1 MRFLIAITG
10 LAAWLLSAAPSPAQ
24 NCGVV
29 RQRVIHQQHV
39 VHAAHVAVVQP
50 AVIATFAAVPVAV
63 PHYSVGY
70 DPHGGELAELRKA
83 VRELSKTVLDLRA
96 AEPVAAPRR
105 DVPTDDVSG
114 KAWQVLSKHCASCHT
129 GAQAKGKVTIFSE
142 PGKPNPSADLFLL
155 WEAADAGRM
164 PKGAAPINDDEARA
178 LRELVALTAK
188 QRRAAQK

>member
-1 MRFLIAITG
+1 MRFLIALTG
-10 LAAWLLSAAPSPAQ
+10 LSAWLLSAAPAPAQ
-24 NCGVV
+24 SCGVV
-29 RQRVIHQQHV
+29 RNRVVHQQHV

-70 DPHGGELAELRKA
+70 DPHGGELAELRA
-83 VRELSKTVLDLRA
+83 TIRELRKTVELLGK
-96 AEPVAAPRR
+96 AEATPTPRR

-114 KAWQVLSKHCASCHT
+114 KAWQVLAKHCASCHT

-142 PGKPNPSADLFLL
+142 PGKPNPGVDLFLL

-164 PKGAAPINDDEARA
+164 PKSAAPISDDEARA